1 MMLNT
6 QIATVST
13 IPVVTEPLVLHPVE
27 VRQLRLRQDEL
38 SEEVVSGTLI
48 DDREALVAELSHV
61 REILSRF
68 DQGNASVT
76 RRAGLA
82 A

>member
-1 MMLNT
+1 MLKT
-6 QIATVST
+6 QTARVGVSS
-13 IPVVTEPLVLHPVE
+13 VVAEPLYLHPVE

-38 SEEVVSGTLI
+38 AEEVSTVSSG
-48 DDREALVAELSHV
+48 DAREAVVAELSHV

-68 DQGNASVT
+68 DQGKASVT

>member
-6 QIATVST
+6 QTSRVAGFS
-13 IPVVTEPLVLHPVE
+13 VVAEPLVLHPVE

-38 SEEVVSGTLI
+38 AEEVASAASG
-48 DDREALVAELSHV
+48 DAREAVVAELFHV

-68 DQGNASVT
+68 DQGKASVT